1 MLQFQ
6 YRYFVCAVLLFVT
19 EVLIALF
26 VHDTIIRPYIGD
38 ILVVILIYCF
48 VKAFF
53 KIPVFITAVSVLL
66 FAYGIETLQY
76 FSIVEKL
83 GLENSTL
90 ATTVMGNSFSWIDM
104 LAYTAGFALVLLVE
118 KIMGNSKL
126 VRERTQHGRAGEEP
140 GPGSRP
146 HHKN

>member
-6 YRYFVCAVLLFVT
+6 VRYFIAAVVLFVT
-19 EVLIALF
+19 EVLIALY

-38 ILVVILIYCF
+38 VLVVILIYCF
-48 VKAFF
+48 VRSFF
-53 KIPVFITAVSVLL
+53 RVPVFITAVWVLL
-66 FAYGIETLQY
+66 FAYTIEMLQY
-76 FSIVEKL
+76 FNMVEKL
-83 GLENSTL
+83 GLENSKL
-90 ATTVMGNSFSWIDM
+90 ASVVMGTSFAWKDM
-104 LAYTAGFALVLLVE
+104 FAYTVGFALVLLVE

-126 VRERTQHGRAGEEP
+126 VRERTQPGRAGEEP